1 MKGRNIF
8 TNLFKYRLFLFNLVI
23 LSIIINISF
32 STGYTKNALIT
43 DTTCFNDVLKF
54 DSKYYRAGH
63 FVTYKNGDMIVEFS
77 DDNGNS
83 DGFSRIFYG
92 LKKDGRYYFPNNSP
106 TYEIDNIGNI
116 GNARGRYESL
126 NQLVVT

>member
-1 MKGRNIF
+1 
-8 TNLFKYRLFLFNLVI
+8 
-23 LSIIINISF
+23 
-32 STGYTKNALIT
+32 
-43 DTTCFNDVLKF
+43 
-54 DSKYYRAGH
+54 
-63 FVTYKNGDMIVEFS
+63 MIVEFS